1 MEESKRIQN
10 GTYYIQYFIDNGR
23 DKNWAQLRHYI
34 DVGEDYYSIDDYI
47 ITENYVAYEG
57 AGWSGVDTNAS
68 EAGTQISKEL
78 YDRWVGMYEKA
89 KKEIQNLAS
98 AAAHQR
104 IDKIKAGDYLYLPYW
119 LFMIGKD
126 GEKLSNE
133 IMISKYG
140 LYYNDEKDDI
150 DLDYEPGQ
158 AEAVE
163 KEAKTISEEVYLR
176 AKAIVLET
184 AQTILEE
191 IKANVKEIIDLRKKA
206 DV

>member
-184 AQTILEE
+184 AQTILAQ